1 MLQRTSLRHYLPHY
15 IFQKRIQF
23 DSARVQHKEH
33 SEVKKQS
40 ILRYSLVVI

>member
-23 DSARVQHKEH
+23 DSARVLRHHHHKEH
-33 SEVKKQS
+33 SEVKK
-40 ILRYSLVVI
+40 